1 MRLIKYDNLYN
12 DALSELDRFFDRT
25 FGSFPAFPGM
35 MTREDPRGFR
45 VDLNQDADNYYVLAE
60 LPGVDKKDVSIELEN
75 AVLTISGERKARGED
90 GAESAIRF
98 SRSIT
103 VGDDVLAVKVKA
115 KLDNGILTV
124 TLPKREERKPRM
136 ISVS

>member
-1 MRLIKYDNLYN
+1 MRLIKYDNRYN

-25 FGSFPAFPGM
+25 FGSFPVFPGM
-35 MTREDPRGFR
+35 LTQDDPRGFR
-45 VDLNQDADNYYVLAE
+45 VDLNHDADNYYVLAE
-60 LPGVDKKDVSIELEN
+60 LPGVDKKDVNIELEN
-75 AVLTISGERKARGED
+75 AVLTISGERKSGGED
-90 GAESAIRF
+90 AGESTFRF

-103 VGDDVLAVKVKA
+103 VGDDVIADKVKA

>member
-12 DALSELDRFFDRT
+12 DTLSELDRFFDRT

-35 MTREDPRGFR
+35 LTREDARGFR
-45 VDLNQDADNYYVLAE
+45 VDLNHDADNYYVLAE
-60 LPGVDKKDVSIELEN
+60 LPGVDKKDVNIELEN
-75 AVLTISGERKARGED
+75 AVLTISGERKSGGEA
-90 GAESAIRF
+90 GGESTFRF
-98 SRSIT
+98 SRFIT
-103 VGDDVLAVKVKA
+103 VGDDVVADKVKA
-115 KLDNGILTV
+115 KLENGILTV